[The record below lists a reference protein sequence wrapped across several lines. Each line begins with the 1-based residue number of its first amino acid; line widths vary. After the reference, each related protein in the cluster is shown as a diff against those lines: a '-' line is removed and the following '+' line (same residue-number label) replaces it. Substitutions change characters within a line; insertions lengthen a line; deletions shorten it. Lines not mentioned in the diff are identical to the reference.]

1 MHRKGGWESSV
12 GTEHVEYE
20 TESRVV
26 VLGQSTIALNGG
38 MHPLVRLSHAD
49 LLNPREVQVDLEDR
63 VTARFEAT
71 AFHATEADMQRVVIS
86 GFRSTCETVQ
96 GHKTTSGECPRA
108 ARAPI
113 AIWRHR
119 FRVSVSLPPRRACP
133 CLLPLLLHAGARQ
146 TALHDDSLSLAAH
159 LPGTARHSTWLR
171 AYRPEHSRWQC
182 LHRLSSARTTLDAA
196 RR

>member
-86 GFRSTCETVQ
+86 GFRSTCKTVQ
-96 GHKTTSGECPRA
+96 GHKTTSGECPSLRA

-113 AIWRHR
+113 ATCRA
-119 FRVSVSLPPRRACP
+119 LPPLPSLRLSATTTC
-133 CLLPLLLHAGARQ
+133 LPLPPASAPTGRC
-146 TALHDDSLSLAAH
+146 
-159 LPGTARHSTWLR
+159 STNCSTR
-171 AYRPEHSRWQC
+171 
-182 LHRLSSARTTLDAA
+182 
-196 RR
+196 